1 MHAREFSVRIGRSPP
16 SGWTA
21 ASTGM
26 DGCEFSTR
34 IGGERRPRALGRR
47 SILVAVGVAAVLGIS
62 GCDAAYDVVLR
73 GGTVIDGTGA
83 PSRQADVAIRD
94 DRIVEVGTVT
104 GRGTTEIDVTGL
116 MVTPGFI
123 DMHSHSDRGRI
134 DDGLG
139 PSFSLQGITTEIY
152 GETSSMGP
160 VGGLREGPAAADG
173 NWRTLGEFLDYL
185 EAKGVAANFGS
196 YVGSGGLREVV
207 IGYDDR
213 PPTESELEEM
223 KRARACGDGGGALSG
238 CRAG

>member
-1 MHAREFSVRIGRSPP
+1 M
-16 SGWTA
+16 
-21 ASTGM
+21 
-26 DGCEFSTR
+26 
-34 IGGERRPRALGRR
+34 
-47 SILVAVGVAAVLGIS
+47 
-62 GCDAAYDVVLR
+62 
-73 GGTVIDGTGA
+73 IDGTGA

-223 KRARACGDGGGALSG
+223 KRARACGDGGGRSRGVERDELRTQHLHVDRG
-238 CRAG
+238 AGGARERGA